1 MNYFSEKDIRDLVC
15 RIVAESRQTQ
25 GRQESGDGD
34 RVPVEISG
42 RHVHLDRKTT
52 ELLFGPGHEL
62 TPKRD
67 LSQPGQFLAE
77 ERVKIVTP
85 AGQLENVAV
94 LGPFRDRNQ
103 VELSL
108 SDANGL
114 KIKPPVRLSGDLQGA
129 ADVFLIGLNGVVM
142 AKESTIVAKAH
153 IHMTPADARRYGV
166 ADGEQVSVCLDSG
179 RPVTLND
186 VIIRVSEQYAL
197 AVHVDF
203 DEANAAQIGRG
214 MTGLL
219 QKNR

>member
-1 MNYFSEKDIRDLVC
+1 MNYFSEKDIRELVY
-15 RIVAESRQTQ
+15 RIVEE
-25 GRQESGDGD
+25 GRQIQRHQEPADAD

-42 RHVHLDRKTT
+42 RHVHLDQKTT

-62 TPKRD
+62 TPKRE

-77 ERVKIVTP
+77 ERVKIVTS
-85 AGQLENVAV
+85 AGQMEKVAV
-94 LGPFRDRNQ
+94 LGPVRNRNQ

-108 SDANGL
+108 SDANQL

-129 ADVFLIGLNGVVM
+129 ADVFLIGPNGAVM
-142 AKESTIVAKAH
+142 AKEAAIVAKAH

-166 ADGEQVSVCLDSG
+166 SDGEQVSICLDSE

-203 DEANAAQIGRG
+203 DEANAAHIGRG